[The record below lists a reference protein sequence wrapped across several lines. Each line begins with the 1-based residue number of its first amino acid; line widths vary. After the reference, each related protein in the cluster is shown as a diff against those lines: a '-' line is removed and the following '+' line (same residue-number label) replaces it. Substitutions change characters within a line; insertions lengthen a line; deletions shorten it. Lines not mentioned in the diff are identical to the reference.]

1 MPRQSAFQAACL
13 LPLSALLVGCLPPQ
27 GGAGLGLWAAG
38 PAETIRTDTPPRT
51 ETDYFSQSRNQ
62 IELHGAVNEI
72 VAFQLVIEGTRGAS
86 RITPQFEP
94 LTGEG
99 RTLPS
104 AGFRAWLQRPV
115 VVSPAPAWY
124 LRRRGAA
131 ASLTVPDLLVPLTS
145 SVLGGGVPISAGE
158 KAVLWIEYR
167 IPRDAAPGNYTGG
180 LTLRAAERVIRRTA
194 IGLTVW
200 PFAIPEARHVT
211 ILAGVDAPSVASSV
225 LSPGT
230 DAASALMGLLSDDSR
245 IRAQTAV
252 RDVCRLLEEHR
263 LNPYLSGVHPTMRY
277 GATGSVEL
285 VWDRYDALAA
295 PLIDGEAFDDREPLN
310 AWPLPLDRNRPA
322 AEALGGM
329 ASPQYARVLR
339 EYVAACAAHF
349 EQRGW
354 KDRAFIDIT
363 GPVPDRP
370 SPADYDNAARL
381 GRICELAETRL
392 PFVVNLFPMSL
403 EEYGWPNHVFA
414 DLRPVADIWAP
425 PARFFP
431 VERMAQARQLGAR
444 TWIVPDLP
452 AYGGSVAAEAE
463 PSDVRSVSW
472 HAFLNESDVMLPRAV
487 AWPDDLKST
496 VTARPYESSAWLVY
510 PGAVAGVPGCLPS
523 LRLKR
528 LLLAA
533 QDAEYLWLLKRNGR
547 EATARLVARTLVKA
561 TGTEA
566 YLDQYADAA
575 THTLVHDPATWDTAR
590 RLMGEELM
598 LATRG
603 APASP
608 DAEISQRLD
617 WSRFF
622 ASCRQVVVWSE
633 GARWIE
639 ATNGTTPE
647 MTLEVRLT
655 VENQRN
661 LPVSGTLA
669 FGSLPE
675 GWSVVADQVPIGP
688 LPEHGRGRFRLTV
701 KAPAAPMSLNG
712 HVDLPVQ
719 LSLGRDETVNFNV
732 TVSTITAMRRLR
744 PIVIDGRLDDW
755 DLGRGNVAADFRSI
769 GPAPAAGV
777 TYSQQ
782 SAAAANTLAYV
793 MRDEEHL
800 YLGIRCQG
808 GSVAAPGEFS
818 DNQVSYDDL
827 LPVGDELV
835 EVLLDPTN
843 RGGDSFDLFHLVFKR
858 HGSMW
863 AEQGISLGRPI
874 GRYRSWG
881 LEVVYATQRDSAGWT
896 VEARV
901 PVAAFGAGTVR
912 QRVWG
917 INFGRY
923 SRGQGEYSNWAGA
936 VRYCYNPRSLGNLV
950 WQQ

>member
-1 MPRQSAFQAACL
+1 MAGL
-13 LPLSALLVGCLPPQ
+13 LAGCLPPQ
-27 GGAGLGLWAAG
+27 GSTGLGLWAAG
-38 PAETIRTDTPPRT
+38 PAEALRADTPPRT

-72 VAFQLVIEGTRGAS
+72 VALQLVIEGTRGAS
-86 RITPQFEP
+86 RITPTFEP
-94 LTGEG
+94 LAGEG
-99 RTLPS
+99 PSLPS
-104 AGFRAWLQRPV
+104 AGFRVWLQRPV

-145 SVLGGGVPISAGE
+145 SALGGGVPISAGE
-158 KAVLWIEYR
+158 KAVLWVEYL
-167 IPRDAAPGNYTGG
+167 IPRDARPGNYTGG

-200 PFAIPEARHVT
+200 PFAMPDARHLT

-230 DAASALMGLLSDDSR
+230 DAASALLGLLSDDSR

-263 LNPYLSGVHPTMRY
+263 LNPYLTGVHPTMRY
-277 GATGSVEL
+277 GATGGVEL

-310 AWPLPLDRNRPA
+310 AWPIPVDRNRPS
-322 AEALGGM
+322 AEALGGV

-370 SPADYDNAARL
+370 SPADYENAARL
-381 GRICELAETRL
+381 GRICNLSETRL
-392 PFVVNLFPMSL
+392 PFVLNLYPMSM

-414 DLRPVADIWAP
+414 DLGSVADIWAP

-431 VERMAQARQLGAR
+431 VERMTQARQLGAR

-452 AYGGSVAAEAE
+452 AFGGSVAAEAE
-463 PSDVRSVSW
+463 PSDVRSVTW
-472 HAFLNESDVMLPRAV
+472 HAFLNQSDVLLPRAV

-496 VTARPYESSAWLVY
+496 LAARPYESASWLVY
-510 PGAVAGVPGCLPS
+510 PGAVAGMPGCLPS

-533 QDAEYLWLLKRNGR
+533 QDAEYLWLLTRNGR
-547 EATARLVARTLVKA
+547 EGTARLVANTLVKA
-561 TGTEA
+561 TGTDA
-566 YLDQYADAA
+566 YLDHYADAA
-575 THTLVHDPATWDTAR
+575 THSIVHDAAMWDTAR
-590 RLMGEELM
+590 RLMGEELL

-608 DAEISQRLD
+608 DADISQRLD

-639 ATNGTTPE
+639 ATPGAQSE
-647 MTLEVRLT
+647 LRLEVRLT

-661 LPVSGTLA
+661 LPVSGTLS
-669 FGSLPE
+669 FGTLPE
-675 GWSVVADQVPIGP
+675 GWAAVADQVPIGP
-688 LPEHGRGRFRLTV
+688 LPERGRGRYLLSAH
-701 KAPAAPMSLNG
+701 APAAPMSLNG

-719 LSLGRDETVNFNV
+719 LTLGRDETVNFNV

-755 DLGRGNVAADFRSI
+755 DLGRGNVAADFRAI

-777 TYSQQ
+777 TYSPL
-782 SAAAANTLAYV
+782 SPAAANTLAYV

-800 YLGIRCQG
+800 YLGIRSQG

-835 EVLLDPTN
+835 EVLIDPTN

-863 AEQGISLGRPI
+863 AEQGIGMSRPI

-881 LEVVYATQRDSAGWT
+881 LEVLYATQRDASGWT
-896 VEARV
+896 VEARI
-901 PVAAFGAGTVR
+901 PVAAFGAGTLR
-912 QRVWG
+912 QGVWG

-923 SRGQGEYSNWAGA
+923 ARGLGEYSNWSGA
-936 VRYCYNPRSLGNLV
+936 VRYCYNPRSLGNLM